1 MARLIVRLP
10 DGRTR
15 EYDMVAV
22 NTIGRHPHQTLQ
34 VLDRLV
40 SKEHIIVRQAPDGWY
55 LEDLGSLNGT
65 LLNDER
71 ITGTIRLH
79 HKDRVQVG
87 STKMVFSDDVAAGT
101 GKHKVNIGD
110 QLETS
115 ICNAV
120 TQHTAEEFLPAE
132 MVQDVDLLRRDY
144 EKLRIAAQLQHEV
157 AGEVRLERLLPQ
169 LLDQL
174 FKLFRSDRGL
184 ILLAN
189 EPGGRLIP
197 RAVKVRGKKTAE
209 PIQLSRTI
217 LRKVLSERT
226 AVLTSDAQHDER
238 FAHAKSVII
247 QGIRSSMCV
256 PLLARDKRVIGV
268 IHLDSQ
274 LAINAFTE
282 KDLSV
287 LQGIAQQASIA
298 IENSRL
304 VERIERE
311 ARTRQKFEKML
322 SPNLVERLVSG
333 DLEIKKGG
341 ELRNVSVMFTDIRG
355 FTSLA
360 ETAHPRELVKLL
372 NEYFESLVDIVF
384 EFEGTLDKYMG
395 DGMMAL
401 WSAPVE
407 VEDAPYK
414 AVQAGV
420 RIQEVMRQFNSLR
433 SMDGLPH
440 LHTGIGIDSGQ
451 VIAGYMGSSKTMSYT
466 VVGPC
471 VNVASRLC
479 ARAAPGEILVTAGT
493 HADCHGLVVADEK
506 KPLKLKGISHPVAA
520 FNVTGRAEDTAMVRG
535 GVPA

>member
-15 EYDMVAV
+15 EYEMVAV

-40 SKEHIIVRQAPDGWY
+40 SKEHIIVRQEADGWY

-65 LLNDER
+65 LINDAR
-71 ITGTIRLH
+71 ITGTVRLH

-87 STKMVFSDDVAAGT
+87 STKMVFSDDAEAGT
-101 GKHKVNIGD
+101 GKHKVTIGD

-132 MVQDVDLLRRDY
+132 MITDMDLLRRDY

-197 RAVKVRGKKTAE
+197 RAVKVRGKKTSE

-274 LAINAFTE
+274 LAVNAFTE

-304 VERIERE
+304 VERIEAE

-341 ELRNVSVMFTDIRG
+341 ELRQVSVMFTDIRG

-360 ETAHPRELVKLL
+360 EKSHPRDLVKLL
-372 NEYFESLVDIVF
+372 NEYFETLVDIVF
-384 EFEGTLDKYMG
+384 EFEGTLDKFMG

-401 WSAPVE
+401 WGAPVG
-407 VEDAPYK
+407 VDDAAHK
-414 AVQAGV
+414 AVQAAV

-433 SMDGLPH
+433 AMDGLPP
-440 LHTGIGIDSGQ
+440 LHTGVGVDSGQ

-471 VNVASRLC
+471 VNVSSRLC
-479 ARAAPGEILVTAGT
+479 AYAGPGEVLVTAGT
-493 HADCHGLVVADEK
+493 HAECHGQVIAEQK
-506 KPLKLKGISHPVAA
+506 EPLNLKGISHPVPAY
-520 FNVTGRAEDTAMVRG
+520 NVTERVGA
-535 GVPA
+535 PASATI